1 MKRKG
6 LFDFGFNDLNRDGNI
21 SPMEAAFGMQVM
33 DEIFVSGEDGDS
45 DECDDESEDFDDDDM
60 DKEFESDDDFD
71 D

>member
-6 LFDFGFNDLNRDGNI
+6 LFDFGFNDLDGDGNI

-33 DEIFVSGEDGDS
+33 DDIFS
-45 DECDDESEDFDDDDM
+45 DDDDG
-60 DKEFESDDDFD
+60 DDYDCDDDYD